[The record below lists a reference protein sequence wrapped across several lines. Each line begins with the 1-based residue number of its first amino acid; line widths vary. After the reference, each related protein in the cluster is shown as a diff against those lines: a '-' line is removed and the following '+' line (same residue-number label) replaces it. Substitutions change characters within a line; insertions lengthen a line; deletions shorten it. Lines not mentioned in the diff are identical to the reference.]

1 VAIKEIQ
8 RETPVTDDLRP
19 YRSSWV
25 AIRDGKVIASALDPI
40 ELRDRDD
47 VREDDWLLVVPSE
60 AAGAFL
66 L

>member
-1 VAIKEIQ
+1 
-8 RETPVTDDLRP
+8 
-19 YRSSWV
+19 
-25 AIRDGKVIASALDPI
+25 VIASALDPI